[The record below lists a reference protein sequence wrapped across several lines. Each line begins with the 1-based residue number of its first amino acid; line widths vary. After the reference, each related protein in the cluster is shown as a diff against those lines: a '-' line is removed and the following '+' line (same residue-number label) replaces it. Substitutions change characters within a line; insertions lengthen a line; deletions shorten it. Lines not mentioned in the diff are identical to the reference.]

1 MCKSKAVH
9 SQFNGTAFWAGGV
22 IDCENVGK
30 GQPNKRRTYELSS
43 RHHLA
48 FCHEQPLGS
57 LGKPIGLSGIRKGR
71 HCPSGANPQPF
82 YAWRAP
88 ILKEALPPEAL
99 PQKQIAFFH
108 FKFGIR
114 AMPIGLRGL
123 FFNSVY
129 IVSLQNGLI
138 FAPFLS
144 GGMGEILIYT
154 RFHSLHLLHEL
165 LIAKYYP
172 LLQYSAIIITQ
183 KGNS

>member
-22 IDCENVGK
+22 IDWENVGK
-30 GQPNKRRTYELSS
+30 GQPTKRRTYELSS

-57 LGKPIGLSGIRKGR
+57 LGKPIGLSGKRKGR

-99 PQKQIAFFH
+99 PRKQLAFFH
-108 FKFGIR
+108 FKFGTR
-114 AMPIGLRGL
+114 AMPIGSRGL
-123 FFNSVY
+123 FFNSVAMCQF
-129 IVSLQNGLI
+129 SQEALRHQNELK
-138 FAPFLS
+138 L
-144 GGMGEILIYT
+144 T
-154 RFHSLHLLHEL
+154 KKLLFWL
-165 LIAKYYP
+165 
-172 LLQYSAIIITQ
+172 
-183 KGNS
+183 

>member
-22 IDCENVGK
+22 IDWENVGK

-71 HCPSGANPQPF
+71 HCPLGANPQPF

-123 FFNSVY
+123 FYNSASPLFIWHFVKGFKD
-129 IVSLQNGLI
+129 INI
-138 FAPFLS
+138 F
-144 GGMGEILIYT
+144 
-154 RFHSLHLLHEL
+154 
-165 LIAKYYP
+165 
-172 LLQYSAIIITQ
+172 SAFTDMIKNQ
-183 KGNS
+183 DMF